1 MIMKKIILILS
12 MLTANI
18 SFAQIST
25 PAPSPAATVKQ
36 SFGLAEATIEYSRPS
51 LKGRKMMGSTLVP
64 YGKVWRTGANKIP
77 NLILSKDVEID
88 GNKVP
93 AGTYG
98 IIIPNAT
105 SWTIILSGNAN
116 QWGTYGYKESE
127 DKFKFSA
134 KVEKPLAKEENFT
147 MGFSDLTLESANIFI
162 AWENTKVKFKVSH
175 NPNELI
181 MAEIKEK
188 TVMADAKSD
197 TFFGAA
203 EYYFDKGLD
212 LNQAFEWANKVVAE
226 EKAYWTYNL
235 RGKIAAKL
243 GKCDVAVAD
252 ANAGMILAK
261 KENDPSYVIKLQSI
275 LNSCKGK

>member
-1 MIMKKIILILS
+1 MKKIILALS
-12 MLTANI
+12 IFMANL
-18 SFAQIST
+18 SFAQINT

-36 SFGLAEATIEYSRPS
+36 SFGLAEAIVEYSRPS

-77 NLILSKDVEID
+77 NLILNKDVEIE

-98 IIIPNAT
+98 IITIPNAT

-116 QWGTYGYKESE
+116 QWGTYGYKETE
-127 DKFKFSA
+127 DKFKFNVKS
-134 KVEKPLAKEENFT
+134 EKTIAKEENFT
-147 MGFSDLTLESANIFI
+147 MGFSDLTLESAYVFI
-162 AWENTKVKFKVSH
+162 AWENTRVKFKLSH
-175 NPNELI
+175 NPNEQI

-188 TVMADAKSD
+188 TAMADAKSD
-197 TFFGAA
+197 TYFGAA
-203 EYYFDKGLD
+203 EYYYDKGLD
-212 LNQAFEWANKVVAE
+212 LNQAYEWANKVVAE

-243 GKCDVAVAD
+243 GKCDVAISD
-252 ANAGMILAK
+252 ANEGMILAK
-261 KENDPSYVIKLQSI
+261 KDNDPAYVLKLQSI

>member
-1 MIMKKIILILS
+1 MKKIILALS
-12 MLTANI
+12 IFTANVT
-18 SFAQIST
+18 FGQINT

-77 NLILSKDVEID
+77 NLILSKDVEIE

-98 IIIPNAT
+98 VITIPNAT
-105 SWTIILSGNAN
+105 TWTIILSGNPN
-116 QWGTYGYKESE
+116 QWGTYGYKEAE
-127 DKFKFSA
+127 DKFKFNVKA
-134 KVEKPLAKEENFT
+134 EKTIAKEENFT
-147 MGFSDLTLESANIFI
+147 MGFSDLTLESANVYI
-162 AWENTKVKFKVSH
+162 AWENTKVKFKLSH
-175 NPNELI
+175 NPTEQIL
-181 MAEIKEK
+181 AEIKEK
-188 TVMADAKSD
+188 TAMADAKGD

-203 EYYFDKGLD
+203 EYYYDKGLD
-212 LNQAFEWANKVVAE
+212 LNQAYEWANKVVAE

-243 GKCDVAVAD
+243 GKCDVAKAD
-252 ANAGMILAK
+252 ANAGMEMAK
-261 KENDPSYVIKLQSI
+261 KENDPAYIIKLQNI
-275 LNSCKGK
+275 LNTCKGK

>member
-1 MIMKKIILILS
+1 MKKFILAFGL
-12 MLTANI
+12 LLANV

-77 NLILSKDVEID
+77 NLILSKDVEIE

-98 IIIPNAT
+98 IITIPNAA
-105 SWTIILSGNAN
+105 SWTIILSGNSN
-116 QWGTYGYKESE
+116 QWGTYGYKDTE
-127 DKFKFSA
+127 DKFKFNVKA
-134 KVEKPLAKEENFT
+134 EKTIAKEENFT
-147 MGFSDLTLESANIFI
+147 MGFSDLTLESANVFI
-162 AWENTKVKFKVSH
+162 SWENTKVKFKLSH
-175 NPNELI
+175 NPNEQI

-188 TVMADAKSD
+188 TVLTDAKGD

-203 EYYFDKGLD
+203 EYYYDKGLD

-243 GKCDVAVAD
+243 GKCDVAIAD
-252 ANAGMILAK
+252 ANAGMAMAK
-261 KENDPSYVIKLQSI
+261 KANDPAYIIKLQTI